1 MRMAFPN
8 GVNHTVYILKGHVK
22 VNGKA
27 DLARVSVH
35 GSRVVFLLVAPICV
49 CRKHGQG
56 LKVDIGGDAS
66 ASGASRMSALRWSSE
81 KRGSRMGYR

>member
-1 MRMAFPN
+1 MSMAFPN

-35 GSRVVFLLVAPICV
+35 GSRVVFLLVASICV

-56 LKVDIGGDAS
+56 LKVDIGGNALTLEPPHKRI
-66 ASGASRMSALRWSSE
+66 ALVLRKSGKSN
-81 KRGSRMGYR
+81 GV